1 MPESHHYW
9 SKITFADLTEPQV
22 AFIKKVLANPEQSQL
37 LRGCAGSGK
46 TVIAAHALSLL
57 RKHANKTVGFL
68 VYTKLL
74 RKFIEDGFEGDGIAE
89 DIFHF
94 HDWYHRR
101 KRPPKDI
108 FLIDEGQDFEPG
120 WIESVRAASKV
131 QIWLGNASQQIYED
145 ALNGKGFE
153 TLAASFA
160 NGQVTELG
168 TNHRNSICVAK
179 FASKFLQLNGFDR
192 KNGITLETKR
202 ANFVNPIFKNS
213 VQTSGANNQPVVFIE
228 ANSTESEFDAVA
240 RVIKDILSRAAEES
254 RRIAV
259 VHFRNVMVDRI
270 ARELNTRNVNCMR
283 VDVSTQTGLPDFSLQ
298 QLVIATTIHSL
309 KGLEVDY
316 VIFPRTEEDKWIHP
330 EIFNNLLFVLF
341 TRARKRVYCSYVNRA
356 SSYLFQAVANDKDT
370 SFYQFISADEL
381 VRTGN
386 PLKSESEIEAAIKKH
401 FDEFNL

>member
-1 MPESHHYW
+1 MESL
-9 SKITFADLTEPQV
+9 KIF
-22 AFIKKVLANPEQSQL
+22 FISTIGIIGESDPLRTYSSSMKVKTSNQGGLNPFER
-37 LRGCAGSGK
+37 LRRC
-46 TVIAAHALSLL
+46 
-57 RKHANKTVGFL
+57 RF
-68 VYTKLL
+68 
-74 RKFIEDGFEGDGIAE
+74 
-89 DIFHF
+89 
-94 HDWYHRR
+94 
-101 KRPPKDI
+101 
-108 FLIDEGQDFEPG
+108 G
-120 WIESVRAASKV
+120 WA
-131 QIWLGNASQQIYED
+131 NASQQIYED